1 MSARRVVVVGGGASG
16 MLAAGRAAEL
26 GEDVTLLEK
35 MERPGKKVLVSGNG
49 RCNLSNSR
57 ELDEFISMFGVN
69 GRFLYPAFQHFF
81 RDDLLKLLA
90 GFGVKTHTEPDGRI
104 FPVSGKSADV
114 VRALE
119 KYVSVNHAKM
129 VAGARVA
136 AVEVAG
142 SSTFSV
148 KTAAANYQAD
158 AVVLATGGASYP
170 QTGSAGDGYRI
181 AEKLGHS
188 VTRLRPALVPL
199 IFREKRAAA
208 DLQGVS
214 LPDVRLT
221 SFACGATDISAAAPP
236 RVDRGRGL
244 GSGKPRPPMVES
256 RRGSIVFTHYGLS
269 GPVALLMSL
278 AVVDALAA
286 GPVSLAIDLIPDRAL
301 AQLSEDL
308 NEAISAHG
316 GRQIK
321 SILNES
327 LPDRI
332 TLAVL
337 ACAGIPAGIKASQV
351 TASQRQAIVRILK
364 GLTFNVEGTRPL
376 AEAMVTAG
384 GVSLKEVDS
393 RTMQSK
399 IVSGLYFCGEV
410 LDLDADTGG
419 FNLQAAFS
427 TGYLA
432 GECAARVG

>member
-1 MSARRVVVVGGGASG
+1 MSAKSIVVVGGGASG

-26 GEDVTLLEK
+26 GADVTLLEK

-49 RCNLSNSR
+49 RCNLTNSR
-57 ELDEFISMFGVN
+57 ELDDFISMFGPN

-81 RDDLLKLLA
+81 RDDILKIMA
-90 GFGVKTHTEPDGRI
+90 SFGVKTRFEPDGRI
-104 FPVSGKSADV
+104 FPASGKSADV
-114 VRALE
+114 VQALE
-119 KYVSVNHAKM
+119 KYVSGNNVKF
-129 VAGARVA
+129 VAGAKVA
-136 AVEVAG
+136 SVEVAAG
-142 SSTFSV
+142 STILV
-148 KTAAANYQAD
+148 KTAAADYRAD

-170 QTGSAGDGYRI
+170 QTGSSGDGYRI
-181 AEKLGHS
+181 AEKLGHN

-199 IFREKRAAA
+199 ILEEKQAAA

-221 SFACGATDISAAAPP
+221 TFACRTADIDTGTAP

-244 GSGKPRPPMVES
+244 GSGKPRHPVIES
-256 RRGSIVFTHYGLS
+256 RRGSIIFTHYGLS
-269 GPVALLMSL
+269 GPIVLLMSL
-278 AVVDALAA
+278 AIVDALSM
-286 GPVSLAIDLIPDRAL
+286 GPVSLAIDLVPAKAL
-301 AQLSEDL
+301 SQLWEDL
-308 NEAISAHG
+308 QEAVSTHG

-321 SILNES
+321 SVLYEP

-332 TLAVL
+332 ILAVL
-337 ACAGIPAGIKASQV
+337 ARAGIPAAIKASQV
-351 TASQRQAIVRILK
+351 TSGQRQTITRTLK
-364 GLTFNVEGTRPL
+364 GLTFDVEGPRPL

-384 GVSLKEVDS
+384 GVSLKEVDP

-399 IVSGLYFCGEV
+399 IIRGLYFCGEL

-432 GECAARVG
+432 GECAALAR